1 MSDASV
7 PANFFHFRGEKGQLE
22 RGGPRE
28 DGTPVGRIQPG
39 HFSFLRL
46 MAVEI
51 WAFYVCTNGGTCE
64 VSCWFCVPV
73 FEANIGAQWW
83 NCGKMWDGGRW
94 GKKVWIVSRWW
105 RGRRE
110 VGERVA
116 ALNIFPFRDNRSR
129 VSSRSC
135 FEGSTYRSKLW
146 LRDKFELCFV
156 VEKKKE
162 TSLCDRY
169 LVRFESWIR
178 FFLLLNA
185 WNSWN

>member
-7 PANFFHFRGEKGQLE
+7 PSNFFHFRGEEGQLE

-28 DGTPVGRIQPG
+28 DGTLVGRIQPG

-116 ALNIFPFRDNRSR
+116 ALNIFPFEIIDRAYHLGVVLKDQLI
-129 VSSRSC
+129 VRSC
-135 FEGSTYRSKLW
+135 GWEI
-146 LRDKFELCFV
+146 
-156 VEKKKE
+156 
-162 TSLCDRY
+162 SLNFAS
-169 LVRFESWIR
+169 L
-178 FFLLLNA
+178 
-185 WNSWN
+185 